1 MLSFCVFCGS
11 NEGRNPAFA
20 SAARELGRAMAE
32 RNITLVY
39 GGGNIGLM
47 GILADTVLTAGGRVV
62 GVIPGFLAEREVAHA
77 GLTDMIVVDSMH
89 ERKARM
95 AELSDAF
102 IALPG
107 GLGTLEELFE
117 VWTWRQLG
125 LHAKPCG
132 LLNVSGFFD
141 GLTAFLRHAV
151 DERMLKAEHRAIPSV
166 ECEPRVLLSRLEKDA
181 KSGRGRVF
189 ERKKTWT

>member
-141 GLTAFLRHAV
+141 GLTTFLQHAV

-166 ECEPRVLLSRLEKDA
+166 ECEPRVLLDRLVRDSEA
-181 KSGRGRVF
+181 GRERGF
-189 ERKKTWT
+189 ERRKTWT

>member
-47 GILADTVLTAGGRVV
+47 GILADTVLTGGGRVI

-141 GLTAFLRHAV
+141 GLTAFLQHAV
-151 DERMLKAEHRAIPSV
+151 DERMLKAEHRAIPGV
-166 ECEPRVLLSRLEKDA
+166 ECEPRVLLDRLEKDA